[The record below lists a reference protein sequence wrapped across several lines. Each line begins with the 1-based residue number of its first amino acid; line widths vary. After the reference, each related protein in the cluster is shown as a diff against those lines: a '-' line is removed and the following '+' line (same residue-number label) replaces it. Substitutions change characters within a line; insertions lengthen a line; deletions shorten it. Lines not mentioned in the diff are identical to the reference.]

1 MAPIDRL
8 DHVIIAVRDLQAAAG
23 AWRKLGLT
31 LTPRG
36 LHEGK
41 GTGNHCIMFPDSYVE
56 LLGIVDAT
64 GAQGRLAERVRT
76 RGEGGMG
83 LAWGADDADR
93 ACASLRAAGIDAE
106 DPNDLSRPLDL
117 DGRQDMVRFRNVML
131 PKLDLPG
138 TMQFVCTHLTPE
150 LTRARREWM
159 LHPSGATGIAE
170 IMIAVD
176 DETAARTQLVE
187 AKPSNTTITLSSR
200 STIEGKLGAKA
211 LTGAPRDGVV
221 ALSLR
226 VNELDAAAAMLSMGR
241 IPHEERRDCV
251 IVPATATHGV
261 ALHLAED

>member
-41 GTGNHCIMFPDSYVE
+41 GTGNHCIMVPDSYVE

-93 ACASLRAAGIDAE
+93 ACASLRAAGIEAE
-106 DPNDLSRPLDL
+106 EPNDLSGPLDL

-159 LHPSGATGIAE
+159 LHPSGATGIAA